1 MAETVSNRT
10 SGLRLDTEVK
20 YLKGVGP
27 RVGELLASRGLH
39 TIEDLLYY
47 LPFRYEDRSNVR
59 HIADLQPGE
68 TATLLA
74 QVQTCSMVRTRRGM
88 HMLEMVV
95 SDGTGRLACTW
106 YNADYLRDRFRSGQ
120 MLALYGK
127 VETEFGQRSLRQ
139 PEFEVLES
147 GAPMIA
153 GGQASLEDSIDS
165 LKLGRIVPVYE
176 AIGKITSGRLRLFVA
191 RALRQVPEQLPEGL
205 PAEIRERLRFP
216 TRRAAFEQAHFPGSD
231 VPLSQ
236 LQEARSPGHIRL
248 IFEELFYLQTGL
260 ELKRRKAM
268 RQQGPPVQVNAEIR
282 EKLKAILPFHPTTDQ
297 KRVLKEIVGDLC
309 SGHPMRRLL
318 QGDVGSGKTIVA
330 LEAAV
335 IAIENGYQVAFMAPT
350 QILAV
355 QHYLN
360 ACDRLPG
367 YPVHLVTGNTGA
379 AVRRR
384 QQEAMAGDEPQ
395 LAIGTQALIEGGF
408 QFSNLGLVI
417 VDEQHRFGVMQ
428 RLQLMQKGE
437 RPAHVLVMTATP
449 IPRTLALTLYG
460 DLNVSIIRQ
469 APPGRLP
476 VVTRVVPPGRMDD
489 LYDFV
494 GKQVAEG
501 RQAYFVYP
509 LIEESETL
517 DLKPALTAHEQLTQI
532 FSQYRVALLHGRM
545 SDDEKNAIMTAFK
558 ANEIQI
564 LVSTTVIEVGMDV
577 PNATVMVIEH
587 AERFGIAQLHQL
599 RGRVGRPQ
607 KERKCGRSYCLFV
620 QGADATEAAR
630 RRLDALVETSDG
642 FKLADLDLKLRGPG
656 EFFGTKQSGMPTFTL
671 ADPIRDEEI
680 MELARS
686 EARGFLERAPA
697 AEQRVLVRYI
707 QQRWQRRYGL
717 VEVG

>member
-1 MAETVSNRT
+1 MAETVSNRA

-27 RVGELLASRGLH
+27 RVGEMLAGRGLR

-59 HIADLQPGE
+59 RIADLQPGE

-95 SDGTGRLACTW
+95 SDGTGRLSCTW

-127 VETEFGQRSLRQ
+127 VELEFGQRYLRQ

-147 GAPMIA
+147 GVPPA
-153 GGQASLEDSIDS
+153 GSATGLEDTIDS

-191 RALRQVPEQLPEGL
+191 RALRQLPAQLPEGL
-205 PAEIRERLRFP
+205 PADIRERLRFP
-216 TRRAAFEQAHFPGSD
+216 TRRAAFEQAHFPGSE

-260 ELKRRKAM
+260 ELKRRKAL
-268 RQQGPPVQVNAEIR
+268 RQQGPPMQVNTAIR
-282 EKLKAILPFHPTTDQ
+282 DKLKAILPFHPTGDQ
-297 KRVLKEIVGDLC
+297 KRVLREIVDDLC

-367 YPVHLVTGNTGA
+367 YPVHLVTGSTA
-379 AVRRR
+379 AGTRRR
-384 QQEAMAGDEPQ
+384 QQEALASNEPQ

-428 RLQLMQKGE
+428 RLQLMQKGD

-489 LYDFV
+489 LHDFV
-494 GKQVAEG
+494 RKQVAEG

-509 LIEESETL
+509 LIEESEAL

-532 FSQYRVALLHGRM
+532 FAGYRVGLLHGRM
-545 SDDEKNAIMTAFK
+545 SDEEKNAIMKAFK

-607 KERKCGRSYCLFV
+607 KGGKGGRSYCLLV
-620 QGADATEAAR
+620 QGTDATETAR

-697 AEQRVLVRYI
+697 EEQRALVRYI

>member
-1 MAETVSNRT
+1 MAESVSNRT

-27 RVGELLASRGLH
+27 RVGEQLASRGLR

-59 HIADLQPGE
+59 RIADLQPGE
-68 TATLLA
+68 MATLLA
-74 QVQTCSMVRTRRGM
+74 QVQTCAMVRTRRGM
-88 HMLEMVV
+88 QMLEMVV

-127 VETEFGQRSLRQ
+127 VETEFGQRYLRQ

-147 GAPMIA
+147 GAPPEGSA
-153 GGQASLEDSIDS
+153 PPTLEDSIDS

-191 RALRQVPEQLPEGL
+191 RALRQLPAQLPEGL
-205 PAEIRERLRFP
+205 PADIRERLRFP
-216 TRRAAFEQAHFPGSD
+216 ARRAAFEQTHFPGAE

-268 RQQGPPVQVNAEIR
+268 RQQGPPMQVNAGIR
-282 EKLKAILPFHPTTDQ
+282 DKLKAILPFHPTADQ
-297 KRVLKEIVGDLC
+297 KRVLKEIVDDLC

-360 ACDRLPG
+360 ALDRLPG
-367 YPVHLVTGNTGA
+367 YPVHLVTGNTATA
-379 AVRRR
+379 ARRR
-384 QQEAMAGDEPQ
+384 QQEAMASNEPQ

-417 VDEQHRFGVMQ
+417 VDEQHRFGVLQ

-460 DLNVSIIRQ
+460 DLNVSVIRQ
-469 APPGRLP
+469 SPPGRLP
-476 VVTRVVPPGRMDD
+476 VVTRIVPPGRMDD

-494 GKQVAEG
+494 RKQVAEG

-532 FSQYRVALLHGRM
+532 FSEYRVGLLHGRM
-545 SDDEKNAIMTAFK
+545 SDDEKNDIMTAFK

-607 KERKCGRSYCLFV
+607 KGGKGGRSYCLLV
-620 QGADATEAAR
+620 QGADATETAR

-642 FKLADLDLKLRGPG
+642 FKLADLDLRLRGPG

-697 AEQRVLVRYI
+697 EEQRALVRTI